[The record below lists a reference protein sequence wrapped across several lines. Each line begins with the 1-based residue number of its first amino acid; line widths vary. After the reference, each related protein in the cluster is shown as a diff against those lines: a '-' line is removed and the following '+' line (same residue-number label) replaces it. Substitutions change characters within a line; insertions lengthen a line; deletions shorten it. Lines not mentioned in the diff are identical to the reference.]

1 MVTRASTAHPEP
13 AAAKRS
19 EQSGPMDHKPFDYS
33 RIPLG
38 YYDTITR
45 EGNPVRRLWHLAKFE
60 RVIDHLPKREG
71 QRILDI
77 GCFAGTFLGMLD
89 PNVFTYQLG
98 VDILADQVEH
108 AQRVHGLP
116 NREFKHIPD
125 LAGLSAIDGEF
136 DCITVVEVIEH
147 LTQQEIS
154 IVLDHSARLLRPGGQ
169 LVMTTPNYAST
180 WPVLELLINRFSDL
194 SYEEQHI
201 TRFTYWNIVRRL
213 ESIWPEFAS
222 KFRLDYRTT
231 THFLTPFLAAFS
243 FEGARR
249 LGRMVPHRLWRLP
262 IGNLVLTVF
271 TRT

>member
-1 MVTRASTAHPEP
+1 MVARAPTVQPRPENP
-13 AAAKRS
+13 ADTVSS
-19 EQSGPMDHKPFDYS
+19 EHKTFDYS

-38 YYDTITR
+38 YYDTITK

-60 RVIDHLPKREG
+60 RVIDHLPRRPG
-71 QRILDI
+71 QRLLDI

-89 PNVFTYQLG
+89 PAVFEYQLG
-98 VDILADQVEH
+98 VDILPEQVAH
-108 AQRVHGLP
+108 AQAHHGLP
-116 NREFKHIPD
+116 NREFKHIPT
-125 LAGLSAIDGEF
+125 LAGLADLTGSF
-136 DCITVVEVIEH
+136 DCITVIEVIEH
-147 LTQQEIS
+147 LTPDEIRT
-154 IVLDHSARLLRPGGQ
+154 VLEQSARLLRPGGQ

-180 WPVLELLINRFSDL
+180 WPILELLINRFSDL

-201 TRFTYWNIVRRL
+201 TRFTYWNIARRL
-213 ESIWPEFAS
+213 GEIWPAFPDQ
-222 KFRLDYRTT
+222 FGLDYRTT

-271 TRT
+271 TRK

>member
-1 MVTRASTAHPEP
+1 MVTRATPAPLSSDP
-13 AAAKRS
+13 AAAAAVTDDPKS
-19 EQSGPMDHKPFDYS
+19 FDYS

-45 EGNPVRRLWHLAKFE
+45 EGNGVRRLWHLAKFE
-60 RVIDHLPKREG
+60 RVIDYLPREPG

-89 PNVFTYQLG
+89 PAIFTYQLG
-98 VDILADQVEH
+98 VDILPEQVGH
-108 AQRVHGLP
+108 AQRIHGLP

-125 LAGLSAIDGEF
+125 LAALSEIEGVF
-136 DCITVVEVIEH
+136 DCITVIEVIEH
-147 LTQQEIS
+147 LTPAEIS
-154 IVLDHSARLLRPGGQ
+154 TVLEQSARLLRPGGQ
-169 LVMTTPNYAST
+169 LVMTTPNYASA
-180 WPVLELLINRFSDL
+180 WPILELLINRFSDL

-201 TRFTYWNIVRRL
+201 TRFTYWNVVRRL
-213 ESIWPEFAS
+213 GEIWPRFPS
-222 KFRLDYRTT
+222 CFTLDYRTT

-243 FEGARR
+243 FDGARR

-262 IGNLVLTVF
+262 IGNLILTVF